1 MQLIIDGIKKEL
13 GAIVVGTQI
22 AVSVTCCLFEIAAF
36 DDKIVS
42 KDQKHTLLY
51 YLYGPFLVIPIIMVV
66 DMLGRVH
73 KRVDLAE
80 QVKKTA

>member
-1 MQLIIDGIKKEL
+1 MVDGIKKEL

-42 KDQKHTLLY
+42 KDQKHTLIY
-51 YLYGPFLVIPIIMVV
+51 YLYGPFLVVPVVMVV
-66 DMLGRVH
+66 DMVGRVH
-73 KRVDLAE
+73 KRVELAE
-80 QVKKTA
+80 QVKKTV

>member
-1 MQLIIDGIKKEL
+1 MVDGVKKEL

-22 AVSVTCCLFEIAAF
+22 AVVVTCCLFEIAAF

-42 KDQKHTLLY
+42 RDQKHMLMY
-51 YLYGPFLVIPIIMVV
+51 YLYGPFLVVAVVMVI

-73 KRVDLAE
+73 GRVELAE
-80 QVKKTA
+80 QTKKTA